1 MKKVSVI
8 IPIYKVENFI
18 ERCVRSLFEQT
29 LKDEVEFIFV
39 DDASPDH
46 SVSIIHQC
54 LDDYPERKNQTQ
66 ILVHSQNQGLPSARN
81 TGLQAAGGKYI
92 FHCDSDDYLDSG
104 ALEQMYEAAEQNQAD
119 MVWCDWY
126 LSFAHSERYMKQ
138 PKYDSPVE
146 ALKGMLGG
154 AMKYNVWNKL
164 VIRRLYT
171 DNLIMFPDGHGMG
184 EDMTMIRLA
193 ACAKRVCYLPQA
205 FYHYVRQNEHG
216 FTQVRQQAGINYR
229 HLEDLKWNVERTANF
244 VARKWGSQV
253 EKELAFFKLE
263 AKFPF
268 LISGDSQRYALW
280 QSWFPEANPYILQNH
295 YISFRS
301 RMLQYWA
308 SKKQFWMVRLY
319 YHILMKLV
327 YGVLYK

>member
-1 MKKVSVI
+1 MKVSVI

-18 ERCVRSLFEQT
+18 ARCARSLFEQT
-29 LKDEVEFIFV
+29 LTEDVEFIFV
-39 DDASPDH
+39 DDASPDQ

-54 LDDYPERKNQTQ
+54 LDDYPVRKNQTK
-66 ILVHSQNQGLPSARN
+66 ILVHSHNLGLPSARN
-81 TGLQAAGGKYI
+81 TGLQAATGKYI
-92 FHCDSDDYLDSG
+92 FHCDSDDYLDSR
-104 ALEQMYEAAEQNQAD
+104 ALEWMYETAERNRAD

-126 LSFAHSERYMKQ
+126 LSFAHNERYMKQ
-138 PKYDSPVE
+138 PAYDSPVE

-164 VIRRLYT
+164 VSRRLYI
-171 DNLIMFPDGHGMG
+171 DNQIVFPDGHGMG

-205 FYHYVRQNEHG
+205 FYHYVRQNEQG
-216 FTQVRQQAGINYR
+216 FTQVQQQVGINRR
-229 HLEDLKWNVERTANF
+229 HLEDLKWNVELTANF
-244 VARKWGSQV
+244 VAQKWGRQV

-268 LISGDSQRYALW
+268 LISEDTERYALW

-301 RMLQYWA
+301 RMLQYCA
-308 SKKQFWMVRLY
+308 SKKQFWVVRLY
-319 YHILMKLV
+319 NQILMKLV